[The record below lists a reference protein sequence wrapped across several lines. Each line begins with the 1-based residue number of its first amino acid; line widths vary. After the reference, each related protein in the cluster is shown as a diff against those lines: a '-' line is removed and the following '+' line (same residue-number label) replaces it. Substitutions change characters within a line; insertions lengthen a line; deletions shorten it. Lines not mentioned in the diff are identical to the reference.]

1 MSVQGSLLFLTVSDG
16 GPGMDVNDVSKINDA
31 DHLGLRGMRER
42 VESLGG
48 HLQHTRHDKSLGVK
62 LIATLSIDD

>member
-1 MSVQGSLLFLTVSDG
+1 
-16 GPGMDVNDVSKINDA
+16 MDVNDVSKINDA

-48 HLQHTRHDKSLGVK
+48 DFQITRTDKSGGVK
-62 LIATLSIDD
+62 LIATLIIDD

>member
-1 MSVQGSLLFLTVSDG
+1 MSVQGSLLFLTISDG

-48 HLQHTRHDKSLGVK
+48 DFQITRTDKSGGVK
-62 LIATLSIDD
+62 LIATLTIDD